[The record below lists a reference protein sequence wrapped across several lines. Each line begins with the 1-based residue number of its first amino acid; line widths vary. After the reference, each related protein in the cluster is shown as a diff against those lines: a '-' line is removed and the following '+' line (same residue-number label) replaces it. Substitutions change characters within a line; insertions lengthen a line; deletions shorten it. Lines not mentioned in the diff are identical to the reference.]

1 MSAMKISVGLLAAGV
16 LAMVGGTVYG
26 QADQPRDGKKRILFY
41 SQSFGFRHSVVVR
54 PVTGELAY
62 AEKMLKEIAGKAGY
76 EVDVTQDFHE
86 LKGRDAYKKYDAVV
100 FYTTGNPPINR
111 DALMKFIR
119 DGGAFIGIHTATDT
133 FHSEGDSAPEN
144 RCGAPWPE
152 YIRMVGA
159 AFRTHGKQQE
169 VVIKVED
176 PAHPAARPV
185 PADWKILDEIYL
197 FKDFSRDNAH
207 VLLSVDTA
215 KLSDEALKALKMERG
230 QDYPV
235 AWTRTEGKGR
245 IFYTSLGH
253 REDVWTN
260 PVWQRHLLGGIAW
273 ALQENRGA
281 SARAEPRR

>member
-1 MSAMKISVGLLAAGV
+1 MRIGVGLWAASV
-16 LAMVGGTVYG
+16 LAIMGGTVYG
-26 QADQPRDGKKRILFY
+26 QADKPQDGKKRILFY
-41 SQSFGFRHSVVVR
+41 SQSCGFRHSVVVR

-62 AEKMLKEIAGKAGY
+62 AEKMLKEIAGQAGY
-76 EVDVTQDFHE
+76 EVDVTQDFHD
-86 LKGRDAYKKYDAVV
+86 LKSDNVYKKYDAVV

-111 DALMKFIR
+111 NALMKFIR

-133 FHSEGDSAPEN
+133 FHSESGPRPEDK
-144 RCGAPWPE
+144 CGAPWPE
-152 YIRMVGA
+152 YVRMVGA
-159 AFRTHGKQQE
+159 AFRTHGKQHE

-176 PAHPAARPV
+176 PNHPATKPV

-197 FKDFSRDNAH
+197 FKDFSRDNMH
-207 VLLSVDTA
+207 VLLSVDTTQ
-215 KLSDEALKALKMERG
+215 LSDEALKALAMERG

-260 PVWQRHLLGGIAW
+260 PVWRQHLLGGMAW
-273 ALQENRGA
+273 ALEKG
-281 SARAEPRR
+281 PR